1 MSQSTADRW
10 NPQRFVASALVMA
23 AVGALGLFAIG
34 VWAIVID
41 AVGATVLGVPELDE
55 GGEQIASSLGVGAG
69 TLMVTAGYV
78 AWTDRT
84 WGFVDLERPA
94 LGDVVWAIAGVFA
107 LLGLVAVISAIAAY
121 FDVAV
126 ASHVISEAAAD
137 DPRILLPLIPLS
149 ILVVGP
155 GEELLYR
162 NVVQKHLYAHAPRWA
177 AIVAASVVFAGVHIL
192 AYSGNDTVGAV
203 AVTLASIFVLSLV
216 LGLVYAHTENLL
228 VPAFVHGT
236 YNAYTFASEYAELVS
251 VVAL

>member
-1 MSQSTADRW
+1 MSESSAGDW
-10 NPQRFVASALVMA
+10 NPGRFVAAAVGMA
-23 AVGALGLFAIG
+23 AVGAIGLFAIG
-34 VWAIVID
+34 VWAIVFAAI
-41 AVGATVLGVPELDE
+41 GASVLGVPELGV
-55 GGEQIASSLGVGAG
+55 GGQQIASSFGVGGG

-84 WGFVDLERPA
+84 WGFVDLARPTLRDGLYA
-94 LGDVVWAIAGVFA
+94 VGGLLA
-107 LLGLVAVISAIAAY
+107 LLGVVAAISTIASY

-137 DPRILLPLIPLS
+137 DPSILLPLIPLS

-216 LGLVYAHTENLL
+216 LGVVYARTENVL
-228 VPAFVHGT
+228 VPAVVHGA
-236 YNAYTFASEYAELVS
+236 YNAYTFASEYVELVGLL
-251 VVAL
+251 AL